1 MQRPH
6 WAGSPEAPV
15 PVRGLEDGAAPKAL
29 EKPLSKVAWG
39 RRGVW
44 GVGGAVGAGGAVGT
58 GSFHTF
64 LHGLRVKPAA
74 GAAFT

>member
-15 PVRGLEDGAAPKAL
+15 PARGLEDGAARKAL

-44 GVGGAVGAGGAVGT
+44 EGPRGREGPWGREGPRARCPFILFSMA
-58 GSFHTF
+58 
-64 LHGLRVKPAA
+64 
-74 GAAFT
+74 